1 MLISSSK
8 MQAVNFSEC
17 SEKSKELQVLIQCRE
32 KLVTALTFN
41 MSWVAGELNKE
52 GLLSHIEYDKITTPN
67 TWLNEKD
74 KSLMMVKSLMKKV
87 ELEPK
92 SLNIFIKILKNDFN
106 QYREAILILEGKNT
120 SATNYYIK

>member
-1 MLISSSK
+1 

-17 SEKSKELQVLIQCRE
+17 SENSKELQVLTQCRE

-41 MSWVAGELNKE
+41 MSKVAGELNKK
-52 GLLSHIEYDKITTPN
+52 GLLSHIEYDEITTLK
-67 TWLNEKD
+67 TWLNEQD

-92 SLNIFIKILKNDFN
+92 SLNIFINI
-106 QYREAILILEGKNT
+106 
-120 SATNYYIK
+120 